1 MEFRDFWSLDKIL
14 YQTINFFLQRLYCVK
29 IKINKW
35 RCQLQ
40 FCYDINKEQ
49 VQCKFISEQ
58 QYLKYEVHE
67 QASKTT
73 L

>member
-1 MEFRDFWSLDKIL
+1 MS
-14 YQTINFFLQRLYCVK
+14 TA
-29 IKINKW
+29 
-35 RCQLQ
+35 

-49 VQCKFISEQ
+49 VQSTFISGQ

>member
-1 MEFRDFWSLDKIL
+1 MKMS
-14 YQTINFFLQRLYCVK
+14 TA
-29 IKINKW
+29 
-35 RCQLQ
+35 

-49 VQCKFISEQ
+49 GQCKFLSGL

>member
-1 MEFRDFWSLDKIL
+1 MKMS
-14 YQTINFFLQRLYCVK
+14 TA
-29 IKINKW
+29 
-35 RCQLQ
+35 

-49 VQCKFISEQ
+49 VQCKFISGQ

-67 QASKTT
+67 QTSKTT